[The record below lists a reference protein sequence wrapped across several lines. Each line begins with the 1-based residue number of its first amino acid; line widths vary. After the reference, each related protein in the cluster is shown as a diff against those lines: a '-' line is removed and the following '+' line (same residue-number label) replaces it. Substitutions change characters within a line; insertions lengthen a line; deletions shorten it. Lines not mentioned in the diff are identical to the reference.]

1 MQNEM
6 LEYVSRTHSYR
17 AARRLRSPKDRIGQ
31 MFTNADGHRFTIF
44 KETVL
49 DPTLG
54 QTRGPEAMFRVQ
66 FQVSRIRTWLDRL
79 VIAVKAPIFVGA
91 PGFRSKLWMVDE
103 RTNTYQGVYEWDT
116 LADAEAYAH
125 SASMG
130 FMTQVAV
137 PGGISYEIVRGG
149 RVVQRGPGLA
159 IEAANG

>member
-6 LEYVSRTHSYR
+6 LEYVSRTHAYR

-31 MFTNADGHRFTIF
+31 VFTNADGHEFEVF

-49 DPTLG
+49 DPAG
-54 QTRGPEAMFRVQ
+54 EERSPEAMFRVQ
-66 FQVSRIRTWLDRL
+66 FQVPGIRKWRDRL
-79 VIAVKAPIFVGA
+79 IIALKAPIFVGA

-103 RTNTYQGVYEWDT
+103 PNNTYQGVYEWET
-116 LADAEAYAH
+116 LADAEAYTH
-125 SASMG
+125 SASMA

-149 RVVQRGPGLA
+149 RVVRRGPGLA
-159 IEAANG
+159 IEAA